1 LPAALAGTICGGMMM
16 EFRPSLPRK
25 VAGWSFLALGV
36 LGSVL
41 PILQGALFFALGLFV
56 LRHQYLWAHRGL
68 AWAARRWPHA
78 VDKVEGMEAR
88 LIAWARHRWA
98 RLRRLLRRG

>member
-1 LPAALAGTICGGMMM
+1 MPHPHLRGMM

-25 VAGWSFLALGV
+25 VFGFSLLFLGV
-36 LGSVL
+36 VGAIL

-68 AWAARRWPHA
+68 GWAADRWPGA
-78 VDKVEGMEAR
+78 VAKVEGMEVR
-88 LIAWARHRWA
+88 LIGWGRRKAARCRNGA
-98 RLRRLLRRG
+98 RRLLRRA

>member
-1 LPAALAGTICGGMMM
+1 MMM

-25 VAGWSFLALGV
+25 IAGWSLLALGV
-36 LGSVL
+36 IGSVL

-68 AWAARRWPHA
+68 AWAAQRWPNA

-88 LIAWARHRWA
+88 MIAWGRRRWDGV
-98 RLRRLLRRG
+98 RGLLGRR

>member
-1 LPAALAGTICGGMMM
+1 MM

-25 VAGWSFLALGV
+25 VFGFSLLFLGV
-36 LGSVL
+36 LGAVL

-68 AWAARRWPHA
+68 GWAGDRWPNA
-78 VDKVEGMEAR
+78 VAKVEGMEAR
-88 LIAWARHRWA
+88 LIGWGRRKAARWRNGA
-98 RLRRLLRRG
+98 RRLLRRT